1 MRVEPYKIVNR
12 SLVTLLAIIFIFPLI
27 WTVITSFTPGSE
39 IITRSNPFAVQHP
52 TLDNYKAAWEKV
64 PFLLY
69 YSNTIIIVLGI
80 LVVQLFTITL
90 ASYAFARLNFFGQGF
105 FFILFLVQIMIPPEV
120 LIFPN
125 YMVMKEL
132 GLLDTKMAI
141 MLPYWASAFGVF
153 LLRQTFKQIPFE
165 LDEASRVDGC
175 KWWQTLWHV
184 YLPSARPTYVSFALV
199 SISTHWN
206 NFMWPLIVTNS
217 VESRPLTVGIAIFA
231 QTFETGVQWGTVTA
245 ATMLV
250 ILPLLLVFLIFQ
262 RQFVESFM
270 HSGIK

>member
-1 MRVEPYKIVNR
+1 MRIAPYKIANR
-12 SLVTLLAIIFIFPLI
+12 TLVTLLALVFLFPLV
-27 WTVITSFTPGSE
+27 WTVLTSFTPGSE
-39 IITRSNPFAVQHP
+39 IINRSNPLAIRSP
-52 TLDNYKAAWEKV
+52 TLDNYAAAWDAV

-69 YSNTIIIVLGI
+69 YGNTVVIVIGI
-80 LVVQLFTITL
+80 LAAQLFTITL
-90 ASYAFARLNFFGQGF
+90 AAYAFARLNFIGQGF
-105 FFILFLVQIMIPPEV
+105 MFILFLVQIMIPPDV

-125 YMVMKEL
+125 YVVIKEL
-132 GLLDTKMAI
+132 GLLDTKLAI

-153 LLRQTFKQIPFE
+153 LLRQTFKQIPYE

-184 YLPSARPTYVSFALV
+184 YLPSARPTYVAFGLISV
-199 SISTHWN
+199 STHWN

-250 ILPLLLVFLIFQ
+250 ILPLLVAFLVFQ

-270 HSGIK
+270 HSGLK